1 MIFHSISSLE
11 YKNICC
17 RKLIKWWKLAKYQID
32 KLIQQIFKQIEDI
45 TIERKFVH
53 HEVKCAAMKTES
65 NSYVRKLHF
74 ANKTTQVMKYLNR
87 TLLKWRYENYV
98 NLCLLNIEVLVNY
111 RYASKLNR
119 LIPRNHTNLV
129 VNNNIFNFKQN
140 QEARWLDL

>member
-1 MIFHSISSLE
+1 MKVGEIPNWS
-11 YKNICC
+11 YK
-17 RKLIKWWKLAKYQID
+17 
-32 KLIQQIFKQIEDI
+32 IFKQIEDI

-53 HEVKCAAMKTES
+53 HEVKYAAMTTES

-111 RYASKLNR
+111 SYASKLNR
-119 LIPRNHTNLV
+119 LMPRNHTNLV

-140 QEARWLDL
+140 QEAWWLNLIKYSKCLRMYRK